1 MFPPV
6 RNDRDRPTDVTMLF
20 RLLFKQSHANFNINH
35 FQSCPDDSQQ
45 RTAVRYLL
53 QLETLSL
60 QMGSSIV
67 HVYIKVNLWLF
78 Q

>member
-1 MFPPV
+1 MFSPV

-20 RLLFKQSHANFNINH
+20 RLLFKESHANFIINY
-35 FQSCPDDSQQ
+35 FQSCPDDSLQ
-45 RTAVRYLL
+45 RTAVRYSL

>member
-20 RLLFKQSHANFNINH
+20 RLLFKQLHANFIINH

-53 QLETLSL
+53 QLKTLSL